1 VIEGKKNQDKWP
13 SIQNKLTVSSLA
25 TATAANSNPPSNCYN
40 DESHVLETPSK
51 SPNSKG
57 SNQMDT
63 EEGKE
68 LGTHLDEFVNHEA
81 EEETPTEGEISFGPG
96 HSFF

>member
-1 VIEGKKNQDKWP
+1 M
-13 SIQNKLTVSSLA
+13 SSLA
-25 TATAANSNPPSNCYN
+25 TAAAANSNPPGDCYD
-40 DESHVLETPSK
+40 DELNVLETPSK

-63 EEGKE
+63 EESKE
-68 LGTHLDEFVNHEA
+68 LGTHLDEFINCEV
-81 EEETPTEGEISFGPG
+81 EEETPANGKISFGPG